1 MGYNKMD
8 QLPSDEVLCA
18 MAATGDRQAEEC
30 LVMRYQRL
38 VRMCARPFFLCGGD
52 SEDLIQEA
60 MFGLIRAIR
69 EFDAQQGTTFR
80 TFAQVCI
87 RNRIRSAVTSAA
99 CKKHSPLNDSVPIDT
114 LLQPSSSLEETYI
127 DREEEEERLTNLK
140 RHLSRL
146 EGQILAL
153 YLQGLSYEEI
163 GHEIEKPVKSVDN
176 AVQRIRRK
184 LADSVGVI
192 SES

>member
-1 MGYNKMD
+1 
-8 QLPSDEVLCA
+8 
-18 MAATGDRQAEEC
+18 
-30 LVMRYQRL
+30 
-38 VRMCARPFFLCGGD
+38 MCARPFFLCGGD

-60 MFGLIRAIR
+60 MFGLIKAIR
-69 EFDAQQGTTFR
+69 GFDPERATSFH
-80 TFAQVCI
+80 TFAKACI
-87 RNRIRSAVTSAA
+87 CNRIRSAVTSASR
-99 CKKHSPLNDSVPIDT
+99 KKHSPLNDSVPIDT
-114 LLQPSSSLEETYI
+114 LCYPSSSLEETYI
-127 DREEEEERLTNLK
+127 DREEGEERLTELK